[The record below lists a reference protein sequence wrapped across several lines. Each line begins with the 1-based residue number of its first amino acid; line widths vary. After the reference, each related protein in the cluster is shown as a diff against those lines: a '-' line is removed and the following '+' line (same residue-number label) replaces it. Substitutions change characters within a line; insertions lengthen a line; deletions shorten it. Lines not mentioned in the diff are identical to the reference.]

1 MQSSYNACHF
11 WIPECAPA
19 CQAFVD
25 ENGLKVLFAAFMG
38 KVSSLNN
45 RFQRAARLD
54 MNVISVMI
62 QGKKGK
68 KYQEDIDS
76 IEEHQL
82 SVIAQV

>member
-1 MQSSYNACHF
+1 
-11 WIPECAPA
+11 
-19 CQAFVD
+19 VD

-54 MNVISVMI
+54 INVISVVI